1 MYKCKIINGEGY
13 SNSSFEINLN
23 NIFETLPPSA
33 ELVSIQHLT
42 GTSGRLS
49 GGYGE
54 LNCQNGILVVWKE

>member
-13 SNSSFEINLN
+13 SSFETNLN
-23 NIFETLPPSA
+23 SLFKTLSSSA

-42 GTSGRLS
+42 GTSGRLG

-54 LNCQNGILVVWKE
+54 LKCQNSILVVWKE